1 MTSTHSTIPSILSPD
16 FERDPFAYYQALRDD
31 PVHWDD
37 VMNAYVVSRY
47 EDVRSILHDSKAFG
61 NKPMEWLN
69 EPIHG
74 RTILQMDGSEHTKHR
89 RLVNPF
95 FGAAGVEK
103 SREKIT
109 FLAAS
114 MIDSVVALG
123 RKEIDAGKPR
133 AQIDLVGHFAHDYPV
148 RAIAEVM
155 DLPRDDWA
163 IFGRW
168 YRELGDAA
176 TNFARD
182 EDRLATG
189 ISTKLEIEEYISPI
203 VEERRAGDADD
214 LLSVLCHAEVD
225 GVPLTIEEL
234 RGWFTLLLQA
244 GGETTSSSIASIIKN
259 LLSNPDQLAAVYE
272 SPDMIE
278 AAFVE
283 TLRFSP
289 AAHLLPRSVEED
301 TKIAGKTIPAGSEIV
316 VMLAAA
322 NRDPAKFRDPE
333 EFIIGREDNSIERA
347 FRGSADHLA
356 FGDGRHFCVGAW
368 LSRLEVLIGVGKIM
382 ESMRDL
388 QFYGQDPA
396 PEEGIVLRHPVRLD
410 VTYIPA

>member
-1 MTSTHSTIPSILSPD
+1 M
-16 FERDPFAYYQALRDD
+16 
-31 PVHWDD
+31 
-37 VMNAYVVSRY
+37 
-47 EDVRSILHDSKAFG
+47 
-61 NKPMEWLN
+61 
-69 EPIHG
+69 
-74 RTILQMDGSEHTKHR
+74 
-89 RLVNPF
+89 
-95 FGAAGVEK
+95 AG
-103 SREKIT
+103 
-109 FLAAS
+109 
-114 MIDSVVALG
+114 
-123 RKEIDAGKPR
+123 
-133 AQIDLVGHFAHDYPV
+133 H
-148 RAIAEVM
+148 
-155 DLPRDDWA
+155 
-163 IFGRW
+163 
-168 YRELGDAA
+168 
-176 TNFARD
+176 
-182 EDRLATG
+182 
-189 ISTKLEIEEYISPI
+189 
-203 VEERRAGDADD
+203 ADD
-214 LLSVLCHAEVD
+214 LLSVLCRAEVD

-244 GGETTSSSIASIIKN
+244 GGETTSSSIASVIKN

-301 TKIAGKTIPAGSEIV
+301 TKIAGKTIPAGSEVV

-368 LSRLEVLIGVGKIM
+368 LSRLEVLIGVGKII

-396 PEEGIVLRHPVRLD
+396 PEEGLILRHPVRLD